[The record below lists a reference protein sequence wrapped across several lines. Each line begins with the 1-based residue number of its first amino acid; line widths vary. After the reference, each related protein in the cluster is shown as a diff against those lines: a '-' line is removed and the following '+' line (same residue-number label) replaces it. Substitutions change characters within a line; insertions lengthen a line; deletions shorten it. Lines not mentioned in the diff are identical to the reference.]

1 LFFTIFGESF
11 FGFQKM
17 DKKNVQKLKM
27 EKTFPKKCKKQKFVT
42 EKKIM
47 VW

>member
-1 LFFTIFGESF
+1 
-11 FGFQKM
+11 M

-47 VW
+47 VRAKK